1 MNRFT
6 ISFGSRVQGVSN
18 FRARPELLTMF
29 AEPLRV
35 KTRPLPLFRRIRF
48 SVLFPLL
55 SYPCK
60 GYLSIT
66 RSARASWK
74 SG

>member
-6 ISFGSRVQGVSN
+6 IPFGSRVQGVRN
-18 FRARPELLTMF
+18 FRTRPELLTVF

-35 KTRPLPLFRRIRF
+35 KARPLPQFRRIGF
-48 SVLFPLL
+48 SVLSQLL
-55 SYPCK
+55 SYPRK
-60 GYLSIT
+60 GYISIT
-66 RSARASWK
+66 RSTRASWK